1 MYARLHGDHSTHE
14 HDSHIT
20 LYSITMACSRLA
32 HTIEILYMYYTDLQ
46 QSYNYTIT
54 VSYMMRMY
62 IACTDR

>member
-1 MYARLHGDHSTHE
+1 MYAHMIHT
-14 HDSHIT
+14 SHFT
-20 LYSITMACSRLA
+20 VYMTMACTI
-32 HTIEILYMYYTDLQ
+32 HTIEVLYMYYTDLQ